1 MTAYTITGATATANV
16 ATDFT
21 PNGIPVYPDTLT
33 IGASKT
39 LIIPAG
45 YTFDAVIT
53 AGGASTSARAN
64 ITVSGTWQL
73 KADQTIN
80 GWNNILFNAG
90 AVLDGLS
97 GNGLRF
103 SSATAT
109 NAQNKIT
116 VSGTEANPVYFTR
129 SDYTTGEPA
138 SLISATSTTTSQ
150 AGLFDCIYLIV
161 NKMASILY
169 GGASISGN
177 H

>member
-116 VSGTEANPVYFTR
+116 VSGTEANPV
-129 SDYTTGEPA
+129 
-138 SLISATSTTTSQ
+138 
-150 AGLFDCIYLIV
+150 
-161 NKMASILY
+161 
-169 GGASISGN
+169 
-177 H
+177 